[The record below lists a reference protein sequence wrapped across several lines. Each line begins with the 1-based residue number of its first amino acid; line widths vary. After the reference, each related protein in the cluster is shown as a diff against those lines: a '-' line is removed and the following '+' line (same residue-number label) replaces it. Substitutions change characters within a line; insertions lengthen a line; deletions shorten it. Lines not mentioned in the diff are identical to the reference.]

1 MITRFDTL
9 YKRVNVTDS
18 RAEIL
23 ASAEVCA
30 LSAWDSDVS
39 PETVQSSLVRDS
51 GVARDISVLRD
62 SGVARIWLGLMSSN
76 KSLRRWRLRE
86 TESV

>member
-1 MITRFDTL
+1 MLLETGVARDNGVL
-9 YKRVNVTDS
+9 RDS
-18 RAEIL
+18 G
-23 ASAEVCA
+23 
-30 LSAWDSDVS
+30 VS
-39 PETVQSSLVRDS
+39 PGTVQSSLVRDS

-76 KSLRRWRLRE
+76 KSSRRWRLRE